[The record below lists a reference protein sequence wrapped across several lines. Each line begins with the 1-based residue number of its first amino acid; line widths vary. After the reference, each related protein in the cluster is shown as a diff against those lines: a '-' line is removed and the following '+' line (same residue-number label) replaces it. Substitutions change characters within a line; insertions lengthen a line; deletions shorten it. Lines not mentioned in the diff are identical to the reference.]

1 MRTPAPSPYVAT
13 RSCGLRIRPM
23 SPKAPETLAVPAT
36 RRGEAGVAPEAQ
48 LPGNRWAPGLLA
60 AALAVG
66 GFLLLA
72 VFGEGQWFSRD
83 DWQLIGYYEVLQDH
97 NQHWSTV
104 TIVAYRALYLVFG
117 LNSYVPY
124 QIVGVLVHLLVVCLL
139 FLIMRRARV
148 QPWVAAIAAGSF
160 ILYAPGAPLLLS
172 QFQMTLGLSLG
183 LIQLLLADHDGAN
196 RTRDALALG
205 AGLLAIMTSGVGVAV
220 VAGVGVAVLLKRGW
234 LAATIQTLPL
244 AVIYLLWWTQA
255 APGGRTARFDL
266 AAIVEWCLASL
277 EGVALGLGGSYLLI
291 GGLLALF
298 TVVGALLTLRRYSL
312 ATLRVRCNAVAGLS
326 ITGLLL
332 VATTYFGRGFFG
344 STEASSGRFSYLL
357 VACFL
362 PLIAV
367 SFNELIG
374 RWVWTAVPTLGL
386 LLLVVPIHFAALVD
400 GTPGRQANS
409 ATLRQQL
416 AAIHP
421 FLADSQVPDEVR
433 PWIGR
438 RGTGM
443 GELEMGFLRS
453 ASRTD
458 RLEAPT
464 NPAGEQT
471 REQATTRIGLAQQRA
486 IFGVDPAD
494 CQEITTPEIRKTNVG
509 DIFRFSTNPYLRLA
523 PMDLR
528 IETADTGI
536 TVRSELGEYLEVVLP
551 LGRVEFSSAT
561 PGRSTYLCRTS
572 D

>member
-1 MRTPAPSPYVAT
+1 
-13 RSCGLRIRPM
+13 M
-23 SPKAPETLAVPAT
+23 SAEEPAT
-36 RRGEAGVAPEAQ
+36 LSAPAKRLGGGSRSTTTAGS
-48 LPGNRWAPGLLA
+48 RWVPSLLV
-60 AALAVG
+60 AALTVG

-83 DWQLIGYYEVLQDH
+83 DWQLIGYYELLQDH

-139 FLIMRRARV
+139 FLIMRRARL
-148 QPWVAAIAAGSF
+148 QPWVAAIVAGSF
-160 ILYAPGAPLLLS
+160 ILYAPGVPLLLS

-196 RTRDALALG
+196 RTRDAFALV

-234 LAATIQTLPL
+234 LAAMIQTLPL

-255 APGGRTARFDL
+255 APGDRTARFDL
-266 AAIVEWCLASL
+266 AALAEWFLASL
-277 EGVALGLGGSYLLI
+277 KGVALGLGGSYLLI
-291 GGLLALF
+291 GGFIVLS
-298 TVVGALLTLRRYSL
+298 TVVGAILALRRHSL
-312 ATLRVRCNAVAGLS
+312 AILRVRCNAIAGLA

-332 VATTYFGRGFFG
+332 VVSTYFGRGFFG

-362 PLIAV
+362 PLIAA
-367 SFNELIG
+367 SFDELIG

-386 LLLVVPIHFAALVD
+386 LLLVVPIHFAALAD

-409 ATLRQQL
+409 VALRHQL
-416 AAIHP
+416 AAVHP
-421 FLADSQVPDEVR
+421 FLLDSQVPDGVR

-438 RGTGM
+438 RGAGM

-453 ASRTD
+453 ASGTD
-458 RLEAPT
+458 RLAPPYEPSWRPSPGT
-464 NPAGEQT
+464 GNGADRAGST
-471 REQATTRIGLAQQRA
+471 RCHSWR
-486 IFGVDPAD
+486 
-494 CQEITTPEIRKTNVG
+494 
-509 DIFRFSTNPYLRLA
+509 
-523 PMDLR
+523 
-528 IETADTGI
+528 
-536 TVRSELGEYLEVVLP
+536 
-551 LGRVEFSSAT
+551 
-561 PGRSTYLCRTS
+561 
-572 D
+572 